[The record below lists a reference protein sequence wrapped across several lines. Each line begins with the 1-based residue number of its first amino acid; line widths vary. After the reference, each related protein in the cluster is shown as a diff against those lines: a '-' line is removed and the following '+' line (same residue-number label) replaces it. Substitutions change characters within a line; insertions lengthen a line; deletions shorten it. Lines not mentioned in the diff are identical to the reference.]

1 MYLLH
6 LNLNIEL
13 NENNIK
19 LVFSNIFIEMNSA

>member
-13 NENNIK
+13 NENNIQ